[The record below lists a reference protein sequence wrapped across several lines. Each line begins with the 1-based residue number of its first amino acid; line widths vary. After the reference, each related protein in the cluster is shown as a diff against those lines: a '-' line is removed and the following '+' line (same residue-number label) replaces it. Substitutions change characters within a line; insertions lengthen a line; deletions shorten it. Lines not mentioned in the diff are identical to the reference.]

1 MCINSSLTIFLGR
14 GIMDIITSVTT
25 EIALWDLFQS
35 TRGANTT
42 AFLSGII
49 AIWVAARF
57 SSVSVDIPQ
66 RELHAHS

>member
-1 MCINSSLTIFLGR
+1 
-14 GIMDIITSVTT
+14 MDIITSVTT
-25 EIALWDLFQS
+25 EIALWELFQS

-57 SSVSVDIPQ
+57 SSVSVDKGVNT
-66 RELHAHS
+66 LAK